1 MASTTSRG
9 VYDYDNYQFS
19 FIPDTGGFTYQIR
32 EYNSATVYTYDSS
45 VQTIQFRIV
54 LEAGS
59 SGKQKAR
66 YYYSYDG
73 GSESNV
79 LGSREISNGTS
90 LYARYSSPMSS
101 GKTVVVSGLAYGS
114 TATYNSLDFYLCD
127 GTQSNTSSSGITQTM
142 SLYNGNVGIGTTQ
155 PSVKLEVIGD
165 IITDTAGLVNTF
177 TGQHRSYINSYSLNT
192 LENSYG
198 LIVSANK
205 NDYTKLNGQLC
216 KGKDAITISESLP
229 DLSITNTDNDKSVF
243 GVISIV
249 ENSNTRTDE
258 YGGFKSRFAIEN
270 GDIRTNINSVG
281 EGAIWVSNKNTTKLE
296 SGDYITSSSIPGYG
310 MLQSDD
316 VLHNYTVAKI
326 TMDCDFNP
334 PTQPVKEILKDSEGN
349 NILDAN
355 GFIQWVDSETLT
367 EKKYDLR
374 YLYANSTQMSET
386 TYNTLLAANATVY
399 KAPFV
404 GCTYHCG

>member
-1 MASTTSRG
+1 MDLQLLIIPWISTF
-9 VYDYDNYQFS
+9 VMEHKV
-19 FIPDTGGFTYQIR
+19 IHHH
-32 EYNSATVYTYDSS
+32 
-45 VQTIQFRIV
+45 
-54 LEAGS
+54 LE
-59 SGKQKAR
+59 
-66 YYYSYDG
+66 
-73 GSESNV
+73 
-79 LGSREISNGTS
+79 L
-90 LYARYSSPMSS
+90 P
-101 GKTVVVSGLAYGS
+101 
-114 TATYNSLDFYLCD
+114 
-127 GTQSNTSSSGITQTM
+127 QTM

-192 LENSYG
+192 LENYYG

-243 GVISIV
+243 GVSIV

-296 SGDYITSSSIPGYG
+296 SGDYITSSSIP
-310 MLQSDD
+310 
-316 VLHNYTVAKI
+316 
-326 TMDCDFNP
+326 
-334 PTQPVKEILKDSEGN
+334 
-349 NILDAN
+349 
-355 GFIQWVDSETLT
+355 
-367 EKKYDLR
+367 
-374 YLYANSTQMSET
+374 
-386 TYNTLLAANATVY
+386 
-399 KAPFV
+399 
-404 GCTYHCG
+404 